1 MPSMKAPALVF
12 PGSDAEG
19 MPRGNLACWYKF
31 DENAGTAI
39 HDYSGRGYNATAV
52 GTATWENGGL
62 KLITDGYV
70 NTGVEAFGVCDLF
83 CEAGKKF
90 SIVLIAKGGT
100 SVSTW
105 LARAGAVVG
114 SRQFQIYPTVTV
126 TIRIKGTAQA
136 TTLANDGTPMMLT
149 YTWDGTQSK
158 IRKNLDA
165 WYSFGAIGAAAEE
178 AGEFILLGAKVT
190 AAPDTFMNGTLYS
203 MAAYET
209 EAISDSKQRQIYLA
223 EKSRLAQA
231 GVVLP

>member
-1 MPSMKAPALVF
+1 MKSPALVV

-31 DENAGTAI
+31 DENAGMAI

-70 NTGVEAFGVCDLF
+70 NTGVEAFGACDLF
-83 CEAGKKF
+83 PEAGKQF
-90 SIVLIAKGGT
+90 SICLIAKGIT
-100 SVSTW
+100 TLTTW
-105 LARAGAVVG
+105 LARAGNTSG
-114 SRQFQIYPTVTV
+114 TRQFQIYPTVTV
-126 TIRIKGTAQA
+126 TIKIKGTAQA

-149 YTWDGTQSK
+149 YTWDGTQSR

-165 WYSFGAIGAAAEE
+165 PYAFGDIGAAAEE
-178 AGEFILLGAKVT
+178 AGELILLGARYA
-190 AAPDTFMNGTLYS
+190 AAPTSFINGTLYS
-203 MAAYET
+203 LAAYET